1 MANWET
7 EATQSGFDA
16 TSSMRNMMQGRERT
30 NDSGSS
36 FGGFEQTYEGIGTDL
51 RLDAL
56 GQHEESAWKWY
67 KPISTIG
74 DTKTVGYDIVGIK
87 ATEVPKMREA
97 INDYV
102 NNIITY
108 LEGAIDTSKAQAK
121 TAFRGSEAEEAVK
134 AYLDKVKDYVN
145 NLVSQL
151 LAFSDKLADIGN
163 AWIQAQ
169 SNIASNVQAS
179 TASFGEGSRY
189 TETVQYRG

>member
-1 MANWET
+1 MASWET

-16 TSSMRNMMQGRERT
+16 NSSMSNMIGGRGRT
-30 NDSGSS
+30 VDFSSHSGVES
-36 FGGFEQTYEGIGTDL
+36 
-51 RLDAL
+51 L
-56 GQHEESAWKWY
+56 GEV
-67 KPISTIG
+67 ISTGDTLSGVGEHEVSDAKWWNIFTWG

-102 NNIITY
+102 NNVATY
-108 LEGAIDTSKAQAK
+108 LDSAIDTSKAQAK

-163 AWIQAQ
+163 AWIDAQ
-169 SNIASNVQAS
+169 QKIASNVNAS
-179 TASFGEGSRY
+179 KGAFSEGTKY

>member
-1 MANWET
+1 MASWET
-7 EATQSGFDA
+7 ETTQSGFDA
-16 TSSMRNMMQGRERT
+16 NSSMSNMIGGRGRT
-30 NDSGSS
+30 VDFSSHSGVEH
-36 FGGFEQTYEGIGTDL
+36 FGEAMSTGDIMSGVGEHKVS
-51 RLDAL
+51 DAD
-56 GQHEESAWKWY
+56 WY
-67 KPISTIG
+67 NPFSWG

-102 NNIITY
+102 NNVTTY
-108 LEGAIDTSKAQAK
+108 LDSAIDTSKAQAK

-163 AWIQAQ
+163 AWIDAQ
-169 SNIASNVQAS
+169 QKIASSVNAS
-179 TASFGEGSRY
+179 KGAFSEGTKY

>member
-16 TSSMRNMMQGRERT
+16 SSSMSNMIGGRGRTADFSKYSGFETAGESLYNGGVMQGVGEHEV
-30 NDSGSS
+30 S
-36 FGGFEQTYEGIGTDL
+36 
-51 RLDAL
+51 DAD
-56 GQHEESAWKWY
+56 WY
-67 KPISTIG
+67 NPLSWG

-102 NNIITY
+102 NNITSY
-108 LEGAIDTSKAQAK
+108 LDGAIDTSKAQAR

-163 AWIQAQ
+163 AWIDAQ
-169 SNIASNVQAS
+169 QKIASSVNAS
-179 TASFGEGSRY
+179 KGAFSEGTKY